1 MKVINLNFRAKIV
14 VNSRYNLNNF
24 WWSEIHLNQVSKG
37 YPTKVFKVKEFL
49 IQLKFFRNRIWY
61 SVCLLWLLKV
71 GGKGSTCFRC
81 NFDSTEVVALPK
93 LFPSFDDYCRAA
105 RGILLLLP
113 NYREFRK
120 QLCYFD
126 GRRAEPLLW
135 ISHFNGFFTTGWP
148 SKFSIKG
155 TELKKVTSWLL
166 NLTSHN
172 KSPNS
177 ILVF

>member
-1 MKVINLNFRAKIV
+1 MKVNNLNFRAKIV

-93 LFPSFDDYCRAA
+93 LFPSFDDYCK
-105 RGILLLLP
+105 ILHYQQSMLLVGLHSDQIMFK
-113 NYREFRK
+113 NLTEF
-120 QLCYFD
+120 
-126 GRRAEPLLW
+126 
-135 ISHFNGFFTTGWP
+135 
-148 SKFSIKG
+148 
-155 TELKKVTSWLL
+155 LL
-166 NLTSHN
+166 NVWI
-172 KSPNS
+172 KM
-177 ILVF
+177 

>member
-1 MKVINLNFRAKIV
+1 MKVNNLNFRAKIV
-14 VNSRYNLNNF
+14 VNSRYNLNIF

-93 LFPSFDDYCRAA
+93 LFPSFDDYCGAA

-135 ISHFNGFFTTGWP
+135 ISHFNGFFTTGWS

-155 TELKKVTSWLL
+155 TELKKVRWLL